1 MKRSESDVLLSNSK
15 VCSLQEIASL
25 LLTLLEFEQNVRN
38 TNAGIS
44 RITKRSKNERR
55 VSLWVDKQIMKILKQ
70 VVGIDVSQ
78 KELAVSVGRLKEDL
92 ISEIYGYR
100 TFANTPAGF
109 IELMGWIKRL
119 AVADVPIRFVMEATG
134 VYHESLAYYL
144 VDHEQ
149 LVSIVMPNKMANF
162 QRTLQIKTITDKT
175 ASQVITNFG
184 LEKSLDNWKRPK
196 KIYSE
201 IRHLTRERDQ
211 LIEQKTA
218 LKNQLHA
225 EKAQAY
231 PGKKTVQRI
240 ESHIQFVAQQE
251 KEIMQEIKGY
261 ISQDQQ
267 IKEQVKLLESVPGIG
282 TLTATIILSET
293 NGFDLIRNKKQLISY
308 AGLDVKEKESGTS
321 VKGKPKISKKGN
333 RHLRKAMHF
342 PALTAIKHDERFKA
356 IFARLVQ
363 KHGIKMKAAVAV
375 QRKLLELVYTI
386 HKTNKLYDKKYLQQ
400 NNDNGENKEGA

>member
-1 MKRSESDVLLSNSK
+1 
-15 VCSLQEIASL
+15 
-25 LLTLLEFEQNVRN
+25 
-38 TNAGIS
+38 
-44 RITKRSKNERR
+44 
-55 VSLWVDKQIMKILKQ
+55 MKILKQ
-70 VVGIDVSQ
+70 AVGIDVSQ

-92 ISEIYGYR
+92 INEIHGYR
-100 TFANTPAGF
+100 TFANTSNGF
-109 IELMGWIKRL
+109 IELMGWVKRL
-119 AVADVPIRFVMEATG
+119 TVPEVPIRFVMEATG

-149 LVSIVMPNKMANF
+149 LVSIVMPNKMSNF
-162 QRTLQIKTITDKT
+162 QKTSPIKTITDKT
-175 ASQVITNFG
+175 ASQVITSFG

-196 KIYSE
+196 KVYSE
-201 IRHLTRERDQ
+201 LRHLTRERDQ

-225 EKAQAY
+225 EQAQAY

-240 ESHIQFVAQQE
+240 ESHIQFVEQQE
-251 KEIMQEIKGY
+251 KEIMQEIKGS

-267 IKEQVKLLESVPGIG
+267 VKEQVKLMESVPGIG
-282 TLTATIILSET
+282 ILTATIILSET
-293 NGFDLIRNKKQLISY
+293 NGFDLIRNKKQLTSY

-333 RHLRKAMHF
+333 RYLRKAMHF
-342 PALTAIKHDERFKA
+342 PALTAIRHDERFKA

-386 HKTNKLYDKKYLQQ
+386 YKTNKPYDKEYLTQMK
-400 NNDNGENKEGA
+400 DNSTNTEAAKKIGAVIENRP